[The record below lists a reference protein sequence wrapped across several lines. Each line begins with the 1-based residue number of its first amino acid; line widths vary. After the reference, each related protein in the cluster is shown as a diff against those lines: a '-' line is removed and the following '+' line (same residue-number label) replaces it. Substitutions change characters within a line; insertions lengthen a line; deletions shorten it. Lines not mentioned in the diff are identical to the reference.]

1 MARPHPQRFAYI
13 LLPQLV
19 ARRPAAVRRELSDPL
34 LARELLLYLW
44 DKAAE
49 SQPPRERASPRGLHL
64 SWHLVAGRPTALLQ
78 LPTPQATGEAHLVA
92 VVYQQLEAETGDYA
106 PLPIDDEEDEG
117 AGADEFSLGGGPD
130 DDENDDNDE
139 RPRYFLLEATLGRT
153 PDEAGTPTVL
163 GELRGEHHRHHA
175 PGPPA
180 GRPDTAGRFL
190 QALADVLGPL
200 PGGGVPFMRV
210 VRE

>member
-1 MARPHPQRFAYI
+1 MARPHPQRFAYL
-13 LLPQLV
+13 LLPQLL

-49 SQPPRERASPRGLHL
+49 GFPSRERAAPRGLHL

-78 LPTPQATGEAHLVA
+78 LPVPQAIGEAHLVGI
-92 VVYQQLEAETGDYA
+92 VYAQTDPDPAADPA
-106 PLPIDDEEDEG
+106 PLRAPY
-117 AGADEFSLGGGPD
+117 D
-130 DDENDDNDE
+130 DDDDDDAPDNELPFDLDVADDS
-139 RPRYFLLEATLGRT
+139 PRYFVLEATLGRT
-153 PDEAGTPTVL
+153 PDEAGSPTVL

-180 GRPDTAGRFL
+180 GRSDTAGRFL
-190 QALADVLGPL
+190 QALADLLGPL
-200 PGGGVPFMRV
+200 PGSGISFMRV
-210 VRE
+210 AR